1 MSMKVSGIFLSLFAL
16 SVFFMAFCN
25 NKGSINAAND
35 NSGKTIQW
43 KELLSGQG
51 SSIVTDSQ
59 VVCTSSASFDKIWE
73 AAFNDYPGQYEKP
86 AVDFTKN
93 FVICCFRGNVK
104 SAGYAVK
111 VRDVE
116 STDDKLKVTIE
127 YSEPGPGCMNA
138 SVIETPFTI
147 ISIAGKMNL
156 KPEYIKEKNI
166 TKCD

>member
-1 MSMKVSGIFLSLFAL
+1 M
-16 SVFFMAFCN
+16 
-25 NKGSINAAND
+25 
-35 NSGKTIQW
+35 
-43 KELLSGQG
+43 LSGQG

-59 VVCTSSASFDKIWE
+59 VVCTSSEAFDKIWE

-86 AVDFTKN
+86 AVDFAKN
-93 FVICCFRGNVK
+93 FVICCFRGNVR

-111 VRDVE
+111 VMNVE
-116 STDDKLKVTIE
+116 RTEDKIRVTIA
-127 YSEPGPGCMNA
+127 YSEPGPGCVNA

-166 TKCD
+166 TKCE